1 MRSVVLVVSGVLEK
15 FPLANTHLCLF
26 YFISIIIVIIIITI
40 IIIIIII
47 TITIKIFLH
56 PQIKNSICVLFVEK
70 RCEIKLE
77 QVIFISS
84 SLFGGLH

>member
-1 MRSVVLVVSGVLEK
+1 MRSVVLVVSDVLEK
-15 FPLANTHLCLF
+15 FPLANTDLCLF
-26 YFISIIIVIIIITI
+26 YFVSIIIVIIIIITI
-40 IIIIIII
+40 IIII
-47 TITIKIFLH
+47 ITIKIFLH

>member
-1 MRSVVLVVSGVLEK
+1 MRSVVLVVSDVLEK
-15 FPLANTHLCLF
+15 FPLANTDLCLF
-26 YFISIIIVIIIITI
+26 YFVSIIIVIIIIIT
-40 IIIIIII
+40 IIIIII

-84 SLFGGLH
+84 SLFWGLH